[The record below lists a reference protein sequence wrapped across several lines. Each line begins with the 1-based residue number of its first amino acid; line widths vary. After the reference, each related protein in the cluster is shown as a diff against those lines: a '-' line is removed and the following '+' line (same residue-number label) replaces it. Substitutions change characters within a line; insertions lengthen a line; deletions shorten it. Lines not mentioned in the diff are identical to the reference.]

1 MALAERDILENREL
15 RQKLMDRLDVLDKV
29 KELVFLPNTELMT
42 VKQVADYY
50 EVGEEVIRQIIVRNR
65 KELSQNG
72 MVELSYNDILS
83 KFGSDRMSRPMIRQ
97 FGINTGKNNVF
108 TRRAVLNVGMLLRD
122 SEVAKRVRTY
132 LLDVEEHAP
141 IEVKT
146 KELDEETTLLVNVI
160 KAQTREEFAVAMH
173 EYRQYMLRYKQQAER
188 LAKENNALAKG
199 ILTWDARQAINKM
212 MRRFAIQVCY
222 GNFGMA
228 WGKLYDEM
236 LYKHHICV
244 RSRLNNAHGR
254 ATIFDV
260 LNEDELRLAVKS
272 VVALCKQNNV
282 DISDILFQA

>member
-1 MALAERDILENREL
+1 MALAEKDILENREL

-50 EVGEEVIRQIIVRNR
+50 EVSESVIRMVYFRN
-65 KELSQNG
+65 KEELEANGAITLVGRELQELKSKLQN
-72 MVELSYNDILS
+72 VVLL
-83 KFGSDRMSRPMIRQ
+83 KQ
-97 FGINTGKNNVF
+97 AKALTVF
-108 TRRAVLNVGMLLRD
+108 NRRAVLNVGMLLRD
-122 SEVAKRVRTY
+122 SEVAKRIRTY

-141 IEVKT
+141 VEVKT

-160 KAQTREEFAVAMH
+160 QAQTREEFAMAMH
-173 EYRQYMLRYKQQAER
+173 EYRQYMLRYKQQAEQ
-188 LAKENNALAKG
+188 LAKENATLVKG

-244 RSRLNNAHGR
+244 RSRLNNAHER

-260 LNEDELRLAVKS
+260 LNKDELRLAVKS

>member
-1 MALAERDILENREL
+1 MALAEKDILGNREL

-50 EVGEEVIRQIIVRNR
+50 EVGEEAIRTLYFRN
-65 KELSQNG
+65 KEELESNGAMTLTGTELQKLKTKLQNA
-72 MVELSYNDILS
+72 ILS
-83 KFGSDRMSRPMIRQ
+83 KNIKAL
-97 FGINTGKNNVF
+97 TVF

-244 RSRLNNAHGR
+244 RSRLNNAHER

-282 DISDILFQA
+282 DISDILFQE